1 MAKLSDRAIIRL
13 NRLWRRVR
21 DKTGLE
27 PLFLTEKE
35 SSVSVT
41 GLNESFF
48 AAYVCAVR
56 PQLRFSAAEDTF
68 YEYDPKD
75 GRFKPMPVH
84 LLQFAVLEDIRR
96 YREAYAQENQSEADQ
111 IERFRNINFAQ
122 RVVEQLQGRCHWQG
136 RWNLWEG
143 GLFVHCKNGVLV
155 VDRKTGKGEF
165 QKFSPKFNSKAQIPV
180 SYDPAATCP
189 LLTAEL
195 ERRIPDADQ
204 RELFLKCLGQFLVGQ
219 NLAHKIVHIRGE
231 ANTGK
236 SQIADLAV
244 KIIGTENCVEIRLTE
259 AAGRFEMAQ
268 YRDASLLKA
277 FDVPANFLM
286 DKNADIL
293 KKLTGGDQ
301 IGGERKFGN
310 AQVNFKGDK
319 NVLLTSNFTL
329 QLREGKDEAALAR
342 RLVVIEWQSAPIA
355 KRIANWSDYILE
367 KEGSGILNLFL
378 KGLELALADLN
389 EGHPEGFRKTKTNAE
404 AVDVVMERSNSVL
417 RFVSKRVEKC
427 DGARIFRDE
436 LEEAYNRFCSE
447 RHISPLP
454 PKAFSC
460 RFNSIVSETF
470 NAFKTRVSVQ
480 IDGKIDHKH
489 KETAWFNVRLV
500 GSESPENTPKT
511 PEATPEA
518 PKTCAETAV
527 NGVIFAQ
534 KEDDFLGSEK
544 VAVLL

>member
-1 MAKLSDRAIIRL
+1 VAKLSERAILRL
-13 NRLWRRVR
+13 NRLWRKVR
-21 DKTGLE
+21 DKTGLD
-27 PLFLTEKE
+27 PLFVTDRE

-48 AAYVCAVR
+48 AAYVCAAR
-56 PQLRFSAAEDTF
+56 PHLRFSAAEETF

-96 YREAYAQENQSEADQ
+96 YREAYAQENQVEADQ
-111 IERFRNINFAQ
+111 IERFRNIMFAQ
-122 RVVEQLQGRCHWQG
+122 KVVGQLQGRCHWQG

-165 QKFSPKFNSKAQIPV
+165 QGFSPKFNSKAQIPV
-180 SYDPAATCP
+180 SYDPKATCP

-195 ERRIPDADQ
+195 ERRIPDTDQ

-244 KIIGTENCVEIRLTE
+244 KIIGCENCVEIRITE

-310 AQVNFKGDK
+310 AQVSFRGDK

-342 RLVVIEWQSAPIA
+342 RLVVIEWQYAPIA
-355 KRIANWSDYILE
+355 KRIANWSDYIME
-367 KEGSGILNLFL
+367 REGSGILNLFL

-404 AVDVVMERSNSVL
+404 AVDVVMERSNSVI

-454 PKAFSC
+454 PKVFSN
-460 RFNSIVSETF
+460 RFNSIVSEEF

-480 IDGKIDHKH
+480 IDGKTDHKH
-489 KETAWFNVRLV
+489 KETAWFNVRLK
-500 GSESPENTPKT
+500 GEESPQTQESASETPQT
-511 PEATPEA
+511 CTETAGNEAT
-518 PKTCAETAV
+518 
-527 NGVIFAQ
+527 FDQ
-534 KEDDFLGSEK
+534 KEADFLVSEK
-544 VAVLL
+544 VEVLL